1 MRSLSIVALLVSFTA
16 FAQAAPRGT
25 PALAT
30 LADSEG
36 QEPTPVAPSEPVPP
50 AVEAPTPTD
59 DPASEKRVLF
69 ETAMADYAAN
79 RCEQAMGP
87 LKTLV
92 AAGYQGSDSAMALRA
107 CYDKLHGI
115 DGSVKQLRAEIAA
128 NPDDP
133 VAHSNLGVFL
143 MFQQQWDEAQK
154 EIIKAL
160 ALNPKDVDA
169 KLNLAWWYAQVGQSR
184 AAVREHESILVLE
197 PGNKRSLIELCTLLA
212 ERENDPQRALPY
224 CEQHATGIET
234 NEIAGVTLGLVR
246 MRVGDLDGAEKA
258 FLRVVEA
265 DPAARTA
272 TLSLGHL
279 RQYRGDFDGAQVAF
293 EKVLAAEPKDEEARL
308 ALARLFQAKKDF
320 SSAIVNYKV
329 AYKESHSGMA
339 LGGLAK
345 AYLQKYFLLVI
356 GGLLAAMAVLLW
368 RYLNV
373 RVPQPPTPAS
383 AV

>member
-1 MRSLSIVALLVSFTA
+1 MRPVSILAAVAAFVSFPA
-16 FAQAAPRGT
+16 FGEEAAV
-25 PALAT
+25 
-30 LADSEG
+30 
-36 QEPTPVAPSEPVPP
+36 PVAPSP
-50 AVEAPTPTD
+50 AVEVPTPTD
-59 DPASEKRVLF
+59 DPASEKRALY
-69 ETAMADYAAN
+69 EAAMADYAAG
-79 RCEQAMGP
+79 RCEDAVAP

-92 AAGYQGSDSAMALRA
+92 AAGFHGSDAAMALRA

-115 DGSVKQLRAEIAA
+115 EGSVAKLRAEIAA

-143 MFQQQWDEAQK
+143 MFQQQWEEAQK
-154 EIIKAL
+154 EVLKAL
-160 ALNPKDVDA
+160 ALNPKDIDA

-184 AAVREHESILVLE
+184 AAVREHEAILGLE

-212 ERENDPQRALPY
+212 ERENDPARALPY
-224 CEQHATGIET
+224 CEQHAAGMET

-258 FLRVVEA
+258 FQVVVDA
-265 DPAARTA
+265 NPAGARTA

-279 RQYRGDFDGAQVAF
+279 RQYRGDFDGAQAAF

-308 ALARLFQAKKDF
+308 ALARLFQAKKDY
-320 SSAIVNYKV
+320 SAAIVNYKQ
-329 AYKESHSGMA
+329 AYSQSHSGMA

-356 GGLLAAMAVLLW
+356 GGLLAMMALLLW
-368 RYLNV
+368 KYLNV
-373 RVPQPPTPAS
+373 RVPEPPTPAN

>member
-1 MRSLSIVALLVSFTA
+1 MRRVSLIAFSMFVSLSA
-16 FAQAAPRGT
+16 FAQAAE
-25 PALAT
+25 
-30 LADSEG
+30 SEG
-36 QEPTPVAPSEPVPP
+36 QEPTPVAPSEPVAP
-50 AVEAPTPTD
+50 AAEAPTPTPTD
-59 DPASEKRVLF
+59 DPASEKRALY

-92 AAGYQGSDSAMALRA
+92 AAGYHGSDSAMALRA
-107 CYDKLHGI
+107 CYDKLYGI
-115 DGSVKQLRAEIAA
+115 EGSVTKLRAEVAA

-154 EIIKAL
+154 EILKAL

-184 AAVREHESILVLE
+184 AAVREHEAILVLE

-212 ERENDPQRALPY
+212 ERENDPKRALPY
-224 CEQHATGIET
+224 CEAHASGMET

-258 FLRVVEA
+258 FLRVVEV
-265 DPAARTA
+265 DEKARTA

-279 RQYRGDFDGAQVAF
+279 RQYRGDYDGAQAAF

-308 ALARLFQAKKDF
+308 ALARLFQAKKDYGA
-320 SSAIVNYKV
+320 AIVNYKA
-329 AYKESHSGMA
+329 AYKQSHSGMA

-356 GGLLAAMAVLLW
+356 GGLLGAMGLLLW

-373 RVPQPPTPAS
+373 RVPEPPTPAN